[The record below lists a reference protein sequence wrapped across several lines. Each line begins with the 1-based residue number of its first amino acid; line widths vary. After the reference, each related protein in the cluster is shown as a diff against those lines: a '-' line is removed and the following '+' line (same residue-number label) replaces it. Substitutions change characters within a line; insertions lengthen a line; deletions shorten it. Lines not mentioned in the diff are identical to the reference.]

1 MRASFSPASLIPQI
15 SKRTH
20 HSTEIGPIE
29 MNYLIRGKVALLLKL
44 IIVGLVSAVLLMLA
58 QSAFAQR
65 EYVISAFLAFTL
77 FAIAFTYLTKVSV
90 PLKFFIPGIL
100 LLLAFVIG
108 PILYTVTMSGFNY
121 KTGNIISKEEA
132 IVQIKVRGIEAS
144 PDGIAFD
151 VKLGKSNGEKAI
163 LVSDITNKKYFLSTA
178 KNRTEVNPSDVTLN
192 DIEVAIAAPDFTPLS
207 DSELAGADKSYSD
220 IRFKYDGDYF
230 IALEGLETG
239 VVSRQVLKYN
249 ATNDQFVNLI
259 DGSKYTDNGRGN
271 YSLLNDKTAILEP
284 GWRAPIWLE
293 NYTKIITDSRV
304 RGPLLRVFVWTV
316 AFAFLTVFTTF
327 ALGLLLALALNK
339 PIHGRR
345 IYRSILVLPYAMPSV
360 MSILIWGGMFN
371 TEFGAINTLLGT
383 QIAWF
388 SDPNFARVAVILVNL
403 WLGFPYF
410 YLISSGSLQAIPSEL
425 QEAAAIDGANP
436 RQIFRKITLPLLLQI
451 LSPLL
456 IASFAFNF
464 NNFNLI
470 YLLTGGGPRN
480 ELDGQIAGA
489 TDILIS
495 YTYKIAFG
503 TGTQD
508 LGLASAI
515 SLIIFLL
522 VASISLYSL
531 RKSKV
536 LETFA

>member
-1 MRASFSPASLIPQI
+1 MMYFL
-15 SKRTH
+15 
-20 HSTEIGPIE
+20 
-29 MNYLIRGKVALLLKL
+29 RGKVAFTLK
-44 IIVGLVSAVLLMLA
+44 IIVISLISAILLMLT

-65 EYVISAFLAFTL
+65 EYVIAAFLGLTVLVLAL
-77 FAIAFTYLTKVSV
+77 TYLTKISI

-100 LLLAFVIG
+100 LLTAFVIG

-132 IVQIKVRGIEAS
+132 ILQIKARGIEADPS
-144 PDGIAFD
+144 GISFD
-151 VKLGKSNGEKAI
+151 IKLGRFDGTEAI
-163 LVSDITNKKYFLSTA
+163 LVSDIANLKYFISTTSSRVA
-178 KNRTEVNPSDVTLN
+178 IDPREVTLN
-192 DIEVAIAAPDFTPLS
+192 EYGVAISAPNFKALT
-207 DSELAGADKSYSD
+207 DSELANADKSYSKRHF
-220 IRFKYDGDYF
+220 IYEGEYF
-230 IALEGLETG
+230 IALEGFEAG
-239 VVSRQVLKYN
+239 VVSRQVLEYVPS
-249 ATNDQFVNLI
+249 TDQFKNLVNGKLY
-259 DGSKYTDNGRGN
+259 SDNGRGN
-271 YSLLNDKTAILEP
+271 YSLPSDATAILEP
-284 GWRAPIWLE
+284 GWRAPIWFE
-293 NYTKIITDSRV
+293 NYSKIFTDPRV
-304 RGPLLRVFVWTV
+304 REPLVRVFIWTIV
-316 AFAFLTVFTTF
+316 FATATVLTTF

-339 PIHGRR
+339 PIRGRR

-371 TEFGAINTLLGT
+371 TEFGAINALFGT
-383 QIAWF
+383 DIAWF
-388 SDPNFARVAVILVNL
+388 SDPNFARLAVILVNL

-425 QEAAAIDGANP
+425 LEAAAIDGANS

-470 YLLTGGGPRN
+470 FLLTGGGPRN
-480 ELDGQIAGA
+480 ELDGEIAGA

-503 TGTQD
+503 SSTQD

-515 SLIIFLL
+515 SLIIFIL
-522 VASISLYSL
+522 VASISLYGL

-536 LETFA
+536 LESFS

>member
-1 MRASFSPASLIPQI
+1 
-15 SKRTH
+15 
-20 HSTEIGPIE
+20 
-29 MNYLIRGKVALLLKL
+29 
-44 IIVGLVSAVLLMLA
+44 
-58 QSAFAQR
+58 
-65 EYVISAFLAFTL
+65 
-77 FAIAFTYLTKVSV
+77 
-90 PLKFFIPGIL
+90 
-100 LLLAFVIG
+100 
-108 PILYTVTMSGFNY
+108 
-121 KTGNIISKEEA
+121 
-132 IVQIKVRGIEAS
+132 
-144 PDGIAFD
+144 
-151 VKLGKSNGEKAI
+151 
-163 LVSDITNKKYFLSTA
+163 
-178 KNRTEVNPSDVTLN
+178 
-192 DIEVAIAAPDFTPLS
+192 
-207 DSELAGADKSYSD
+207 
-220 IRFKYDGDYF
+220 
-230 IALEGLETG
+230 
-239 VVSRQVLKYN
+239 
-249 ATNDQFVNLI
+249 
-259 DGSKYTDNGRGN
+259 
-271 YSLLNDKTAILEP
+271 
-284 GWRAPIWLE
+284 
-293 NYTKIITDSRV
+293 
-304 RGPLLRVFVWTV
+304 V
-316 AFAFLTVFTTF
+316 AFALLTVLTTF

-339 PIHGRR
+339 PIFGRR

-371 TEFGAINTLLGT
+371 TEFGAINTLFGSD
-383 QIAWF
+383 IAWF

-425 QEAAAIDGANP
+425 LEAAAIDGANP

-480 ELDGQIAGA
+480 ELDGEIAGA

-515 SLIIFLL
+515 SLIIFVL

-531 RKSKV
+531 KKSKV
-536 LETFA
+536 LETFG

>member
-1 MRASFSPASLIPQI
+1 M
-15 SKRTH
+15 T
-20 HSTEIGPIE
+20 
-29 MNYLIRGKVALLLKL
+29 YLIRGKVAIFLKVILLTLLGSVLLL
-44 IIVGLVSAVLLMLA
+44 LA
-58 QSAFAQR
+58 QSAVAQR
-65 EYVISAFLAFTL
+65 EYVIAAFLGFSVLAL
-77 FAIAFTYLTKVSV
+77 ALTYLTKISI

-100 LLLAFVIG
+100 LLAAFVIG

-132 IVQIKVRGIEAS
+132 IIQVKIRGVEAAPS
-144 PDGIAFD
+144 GLTYD
-151 VKLGKSNGEKAI
+151 VKLGKSSGLPAI
-163 LVSDITNKKYFLSTA
+163 LVSDITNLQYFIST
-178 KNRTEVNPSDVTLN
+178 KDNRVSVAPGQVTLN
-192 DIEVAIAAPDFTPLS
+192 EYGVAITAPN
-207 DSELAGADKSYSD
+207 
-220 IRFKYDGDYF
+220 F
-230 IALEGLETG
+230 IALNESEFALADKIYSGTRFTFDDQSFVALEGFEAGIVSQQILEYLPTQD
-239 VVSRQVLKYN
+239 VFK
-249 ATNDQFVNLI
+249 NLI
-259 DGSKYTDNGRGN
+259 DGGIYRDNGRGN
-271 YSLLNDKTAILEP
+271 YALENDDTVILEP
-284 GWRAPIWLE
+284 GWRAPIWFE
-293 NYTKIITDSRV
+293 NYSKIVTDPRV
-304 RGPLLRVFVWTV
+304 REPIIRVFIWTV
-316 AFAFLTVFTTF
+316 VFALATVLTTF

-339 PIHGRR
+339 PIRGRR
-345 IYRSILVLPYAMPSV
+345 IYRSVLVLPYAMPSV

-383 QIAWF
+383 DIAWF

-410 YLISSGSLQAIPSEL
+410 YLISSGALQAIPSEL
-425 QEAAAIDGANP
+425 LEAAAIDGANP
-436 RQIFRKITLPLLLQI
+436 RQIFRKITLPLLLQV

-480 ELDGQIAGA
+480 ELDGEIAGA

-503 TGTQD
+503 SGTQD

-522 VASISLYSL
+522 IASISLYGL

-536 LETFA
+536 LETFG

>member
-1 MRASFSPASLIPQI
+1 
-15 SKRTH
+15 
-20 HSTEIGPIE
+20 
-29 MNYLIRGKVALLLKL
+29 
-44 IIVGLVSAVLLMLA
+44 
-58 QSAFAQR
+58 
-65 EYVISAFLAFTL
+65 
-77 FAIAFTYLTKVSV
+77 
-90 PLKFFIPGIL
+90 
-100 LLLAFVIG
+100 
-108 PILYTVTMSGFNY
+108 MSGFNY

-132 IVQIKVRGIEAS
+132 IVQLKVRGIEQAPS
-144 PDGIAFD
+144 GLTFD
-151 VKLGKSNGEKAI
+151 IKLGKVNGSPAI
-163 LVSDITNKKYFLSTA
+163 LASDITNHTYFISTPDA
-178 KNRTEVNPSDVTLN
+178 RTEVSAADVTLN
-192 DIEVAIAAPDFTPLS
+192 EYEVAVTAPNFTPLTE
-207 DSELAGADKSYSD
+207 SEFSTADKLFTGT
-220 IRFKYDGDYF
+220 RFAFDDQYF
-230 IALEGLETG
+230 IALEGFEAG
-239 VVSRQVLKYN
+239 IVSQQVLQFVPEK
-249 ATNDQFVNLI
+249 DQFKNLVTGAI
-259 DGSKYTDNGRGN
+259 YTDNGRGN
-271 YSLLNDKTAILEP
+271 YASSEDKSAILEP
-284 GWRAPIWLE
+284 GWRAPIWFE
-293 NYTKIITDSRV
+293 NYTKIITDPRV
-304 RGPLLRVFVWTV
+304 REPLVRVFIWTV
-316 AFAFLTVFTTF
+316 AFALLTVLTTF
-327 ALGLLLALALNK
+327 ALGLLLAIALNK
-339 PIHGRR
+339 PIRGRR

-383 QIAWF
+383 NIAWF

-410 YLISSGSLQAIPSEL
+410 YLICSGSLQAIPSEL
-425 QEAAAIDGANP
+425 TEAAAIDGANP

-515 SLIIFLL
+515 SLIIFVL

>member
-1 MRASFSPASLIPQI
+1 MS
-15 SKRTH
+15 
-20 HSTEIGPIE
+20 
-29 MNYLIRGKVALLLKL
+29 YLIRGKVALFIKVIVVSL
-44 IIVGLVSAVLLMLA
+44 ISAVFLMLA

-65 EYVISAFLAFTL
+65 EYVISAFLAICVL
-77 FAIAFTYLTKVSV
+77 LLALTYLTKISI

-100 LLLAFVIG
+100 LLTAFVVG
-108 PILYTVTMSGFNY
+108 PILYTMTMSGFNY

-132 IVQIKVRGIEAS
+132 IIQLKVRGIEPAPS
-144 PDGIAFD
+144 GLTFD
-151 VKLGKSNGEKAI
+151 IKLGTVAGTPAI
-163 LVSDITNKKYFLSTA
+163 LASDITNRTYFISTPEE
-178 KNRTEVNPSDVTLN
+178 RTAVSATDVTLN
-192 DIEVAIAAPDFTPLS
+192 EYEVAVTAPNFTPLTEAEFS
-207 DSELAGADKSYSD
+207 TADKLFTGT
-220 IRFKYDGDYF
+220 RFAFDNQYF
-230 IALEGLETG
+230 IALEGFEAG
-239 VVSRQVLKYN
+239 VVSQQVLQFVPES
-249 ATNDQFVNLI
+249 DQFKNLVTGAI
-259 DGSKYTDNGRGN
+259 YTDNGRGN
-271 YSLLNDKTAILEP
+271 YALADDKDAILEP
-284 GWRAPIWLE
+284 GWRAPIWFE
-293 NYTKIITDSRV
+293 NYSKIITDPRV
-304 RGPLLRVFVWTV
+304 REPLIRVFIWTV
-316 AFAFLTVFTTF
+316 AFALLTVLTTF

-339 PIHGRR
+339 PIRGRR

-371 TEFGAINTLLGT
+371 TEFGAINTLFGT
-383 QIAWF
+383 DIAWF

-425 QEAAAIDGANP
+425 LEAAAIDGANP

-480 ELDGQIAGA
+480 ELDGEIAGA

-515 SLIIFLL
+515 SLIIFIL